1 MFCNT
6 YYTTWLMQYADME
19 SFNILYNDSRIN
31 SILWS
36 KGSRPKNWYFYF
48 ACLFF
53 CKNYTFVADFWTDQ
67 NIFWEKSYYVYI
79 GNCYQTKLIA
89 KLQVKYLNEKCFNLV
104 LIFGFFSA
112 SNVDT
117 LFITYIYQN
126 DFKHAHGK
134 LHKHNQIFLKPRF
147 TPHKPKC
154 RAEI

>member
-1 MFCNT
+1 
-6 YYTTWLMQYADME
+6 MQ
-19 SFNILYNDSRIN
+19 
-31 SILWS
+31 
-36 KGSRPKNWYFYF
+36 
-48 ACLFF
+48 
-53 CKNYTFVADFWTDQ
+53 
-67 NIFWEKSYYVYI
+67 
-79 GNCYQTKLIA
+79 LIA
-89 KLQVKYLNEKCFNLV
+89 KLQVKYLNDKFFNLV

-112 SNVDT
+112 SNGDT